1 LKETEL
7 ALIQSMILKLAQT
20 LGRRLS
26 RRYASS
32 SRKGAIDL
40 RATLRRSL
48 GMGGEMLE
56 IRHRRHR
63 IKRARLHLLLDISG
77 SMDMYG
83 RFFLV
88 FMYGMQRRLFK
99 AESYVFSTRLTRV
112 SEPLKNLPFRQALT
126 RIQAMDINWSGGT
139 DIGGSL
145 MDFLSEN
152 PGPGGGDRDV
162 VILVSDGWDRGNPKN
177 LAKAIKMLRRYCRIL
192 IWLNPLMAS
201 ESYRPINRGARI
213 MLPFVDYL
221 LPFYNFASL
230 AELDRVIRATP
241 PISNRFS
248 ARSL

>member
-1 LKETEL
+1 
-7 ALIQSMILKLAQT
+7 MILKLAQT
-20 LGRRLS
+20 LARRLS

-32 SRKGAIDL
+32 SRKGAVDL

-48 GMGGEMLE
+48 GSGGEMLE
-56 IRHRRHR
+56 IRRRR
-63 IKRARLHLLLDISG
+63 RRLKRAVLHLLLDISG
-77 SMDMYG
+77 SMDVYG

-99 AESYVFSTRLTRV
+99 TESYVFSTRLTRV
-112 SEPLKNLPFRQALT
+112 SEPLKILPFRQALA
-126 RIQAMDINWSGGT
+126 RIQSMDINWSGGT

-145 MDFLSEN
+145 MDFLSDT

-162 VILVSDGWDRGNPKN
+162 VILVSDGWDRGNPET
-177 LAKAIKMLRRYCRIL
+177 LAKAMKILRRHCRIL

-230 AELDRVIRATP
+230 AEIDRIIRATP
-241 PISNRFS
+241 PMSKLVS
-248 ARSL
+248 ARGL